1 MSENNNVPTPENEN
15 NQNNNQQ
22 PVQVQ
27 PSAPA
32 NETSWWD
39 VTKAVAKGVAGITL
53 LGLAAVGGYALVKHF
68 GGSVAEA
75 AAEATD
81 TASELF

>member
-1 MSENNNVPTPENEN
+1 MSEENKNLNPENEN
-15 NQNNNQQ
+15 NNNQQ
-22 PVQVQ
+22 PAQVQ
-27 PSAPA
+27 PAAPA

-39 VTKAVAKGVAGITL
+39 VTKAVAKGVAGITI
-53 LGLAAVGGYALVKHF
+53 LGLAAVGGYAIVKHF

-75 AAEATD
+75 ASAASD